1 MTRSDSEY
9 QYVGNELDVFA
20 HAVNWKSYFKSH
32 LSAFITGD
40 VLEVGAGIGTTTRI
54 LCDGFQRSRTCLEPD
69 PSLVKRLKQAADDKP
84 FALPVQITTGTLE
97 DLAPALRFDTLL
109 YIDVLEHIENDE
121 AEMARAAARLNPGGT
136 LVVLCPAH
144 QALYTTFDRV
154 IGHHRRYNKVM
165 FRAIAPSD
173 MVQEKLIY
181 LDAVGL
187 MLSAAN
193 RLLLRSGSPTIGQVK
208 LWDRIFVRGSRLIDP
223 LLANSVGKSIVG
235 VWRKASSAQA
245 VQYQAYGREHK

>member
-1 MTRSDSEY
+1 MVYGLRTARREPLVKRAVIGVFYALLDRITETKIPK
-9 QYVGNELDVFA
+9 QVGTFGLMDRHVVDVFA

-40 VLEVGAGIGTTTRI
+40 ILEVGAGIGTTTRI

-121 AEMARAAARLNPGGT
+121 PRWLG
-136 LVVLCPAH
+136 
-144 QALYTTFDRV
+144 
-154 IGHHRRYNKVM
+154 RRPV
-165 FRAIAPSD
+165 
-173 MVQEKLIY
+173 
-181 LDAVGL
+181 
-187 MLSAAN
+187 
-193 RLLLRSGSPTIGQVK
+193 
-208 LWDRIFVRGSRLIDP
+208 
-223 LLANSVGKSIVG
+223 
-235 VWRKASSAQA
+235 
-245 VQYQAYGREHK
+245 